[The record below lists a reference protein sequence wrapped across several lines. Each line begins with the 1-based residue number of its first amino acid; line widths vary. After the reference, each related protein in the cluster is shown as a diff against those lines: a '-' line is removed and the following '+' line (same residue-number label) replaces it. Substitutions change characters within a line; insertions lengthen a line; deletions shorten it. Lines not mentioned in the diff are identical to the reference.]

1 MDYDGTEN
9 TKGGIQVIERA
20 AKILRALKTT
30 PHGMSLGQIAKSVDL
45 PRSTVQRIV
54 GALQTERILIADITG
69 RGIRLGPEL
78 NALAEATR
86 FNMVESCRSSLTEL
100 AKETGETA
108 DLSVFRGTSMIF
120 LDQVPGTH
128 RLRTISS
135 VGESFPLSTTANGR
149 SCLSRLTNSEVEKIV
164 SLEWRERSIDGAM
177 NEFLTKLE
185 EVRQSGF
192 ALDLN
197 EHTDG
202 ISAIGFAFK
211 DWVGDLH
218 SISVPV
224 PSMRFDVQREHIE
237 KAIAKTAA
245 NVRKM
250 IKQGYE

>member
-1 MDYDGTEN
+1 MLKDDNEN

-20 AKILRALKTT
+20 VAILRALKAT
-30 PHGMSLGQIAKSVDL
+30 PNGMSLGKIAKAVDL

-54 GALQTERILIADITG
+54 GTLQAERILIADMSG

-86 FNMVESCRSSLTEL
+86 YNIVESCRSFLTEL
-100 AKETGETA
+100 AQKTGETA

-120 LDQVPGTH
+120 VDQVPGIH
-128 RLRTISS
+128 RLRTVSS

-149 SCLSRLTNSEVEKIV
+149 SCLSRLDNADVEKIV
-164 SLEWRERSIDGAM
+164 LAEWKNRQIDGDM
-177 NEFLTKLE
+177 KSFLSKLE
-185 EVRQSGF
+185 DVRTTGF
-192 ALDLN
+192 ALDID

-202 ISAIGFAFK
+202 ISAIGFAFR
-211 DWVGDLH
+211 DWAGDLH

-224 PSMRFDVQREHIE
+224 PTLRFKSQREQIE
-237 KAIAKTAA
+237 SAIADTAE

-250 IKQGYE
+250 IRLGLE

>member
-1 MDYDGTEN
+1 MQSNGTEN

-30 PHGMSLGQIAKSVDL
+30 PQGMSLGQIAKSVNL

-54 GALQTERILIADITG
+54 GALQTERILIADIRG

-86 FNMVESCRSSLTEL
+86 YNMVESCRSSLTEL
-100 AKETGETA
+100 ATETGETA

-135 VGESFPLSTTANGR
+135 VGESFPLSSTANGR
-149 SCLSRLTNSEVEKIV
+149 SCLSRLENDEVEKIV
-164 SLEWRERSIDGAM
+164 SLEWKERNIDGDM
-177 NEFLTKLE
+177 SNFLTRLE
-185 EVRQSGF
+185 DVRRTGLAF
-192 ALDLN
+192 DLN

-202 ISAIGFAFK
+202 ISAVGFAFK

-224 PSMRFDVQREHIE
+224 PSMRFDSQREHIE
-237 KAIAKTAA
+237 KAISKTAA
-245 NVRKM
+245 DVRKM
-250 IKQGYE
+250 IKQGFE